1 MFKANIT
8 NRLIEGLNNKIKSI
22 KKQHLDIQIL
32 TINFRKLILIQAGII
47 SISTYFF
54 NTIMR
59 FSNISNNRKE
69 NF

>member
-59 FSNISNNRKE
+59 FSNNRKE

>member
-47 SISTYFF
+47 SIST
-54 NTIMR
+54 
-59 FSNISNNRKE
+59 
-69 NF
+69 

>member
-8 NRLIEGLNNKIKSI
+8 NRLIEGLDNKIKSI

-59 FSNISNNRKE
+59 FSNNRKE